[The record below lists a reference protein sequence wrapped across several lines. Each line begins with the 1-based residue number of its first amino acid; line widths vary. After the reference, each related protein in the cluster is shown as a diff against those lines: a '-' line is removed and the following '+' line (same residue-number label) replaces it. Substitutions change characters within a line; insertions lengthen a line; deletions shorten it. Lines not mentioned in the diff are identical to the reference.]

1 MQMWSEENE
10 VIKLWLRENRYTSH
24 QAVNEIIKILGK
36 AVLCNL
42 LKKITGVSGPAWF
55 SVIADEVTD
64 IVHAEQLNLSIHWVN
79 DIMKFMNTLLDCA
92 GCQILRQ
99 RHCLKLLR
107 IF

>member
-1 MQMWSEENE
+1 M
-10 VIKLWLRENRYTSH
+10 
-24 QAVNEIIKILGK
+24 
-36 AVLCNL
+36 LCNL
-42 LKKITGVSGPAWF
+42 LKKITDVSGLAWF

-64 IVHAEQLNLSIHWVN
+64 MVHAEQFNLSIRWIN
-79 DIMKFMNTLLDCA
+79 DIMKFMKTLLDCA